1 MKTVDVEAEK
11 REIDRLTDEAFAAE
25 DRKDLEKMLES
36 LADDVILQV
45 PGMPQIQ
52 GIRAL
57 REFYKAFLPT
67 FDSMKGGP
75 RHIEV
80 SSSGDMA
87 WQYGSFSTGYKKPEG
102 TIMEKG
108 KYLAIWKKVDGKWKW
123 AAYSVTSDEPAT

>member
-25 DRKDLEKMLES
+25 DRKDLEKMLEGV
-36 LADDVILQV
+36 ADDAILQV
-45 PGMPQIQ
+45 PNMPQIQ
-52 GIRAL
+52 GIKAL

-102 TIMEKG
+102 TVTDKG
-108 KYLAIWKKVDGKWKW
+108 KYLMIWKKVDGKWKTV
-123 AAYSVTSDEPAT
+123 AFSVSSDNPPT